1 MMLKENIT
9 QDIKKAMQEKNALLL
24 SVLRGVIAVVKNREI
39 EKKKELD
46 EDEIIQVIS
55 SEAKK
60 RKDSIEQFEK
70 GGRQDLVEK
79 EKQELEI
86 LQKYLPEQMSE
97 DDIKKEVEL
106 AIKESGAVNP
116 SDTGKVMSILMPKLK
131 GKAEGSLVSKIVG
144 ELLK

>member
-131 GKAEGSLVSKIVG
+131 GKVDGGLVSKIVG

>member
-1 MMLKENIT
+1 MLKENIT

-97 DDIKKEVEL
+97 NDIRKEVEL

-131 GKAEGSLVSKIVG
+131 GKADGGLVSKMVG

>member
-1 MMLKENIT
+1 MLKENIT

-131 GKAEGSLVSKIVG
+131 GKAEGSLVSKMVG

>member
-97 DDIKKEVEL
+97 NDIKKEVEL

-131 GKAEGSLVSKIVG
+131 GKAEGSLVSKMVG

>member
-1 MMLKENIT
+1 MLKENIT

-131 GKAEGSLVSKIVG
+131 GKVDGGLVSKIVG

>member
-1 MMLKENIT
+1 MLKENIT

-97 DDIKKEVEL
+97 NDIRKEVEL
-106 AIKESGAVNP
+106 AIKESEAVGP

-131 GKAEGSLVSKIVG
+131 GKVDGGLVSKIVG